1 MKYRIEVKRS
11 AAKALKKI
19 PKPDQKRISK
29 AIDNLAENLPNPDI
43 TKMKGNNPFH
53 KIRVGD
59 YRIVY
64 EIQDDILL
72 ILIIK
77 IGHRKDIY
85 RHLNIHTLY
94 SFTSIPPCARHQGAA
109 LYPFS
114 FCTNMSL
121 PTCREK
127 IWDLS

>member
-1 MKYRIEVKRS
+1 LKYRVEVKRS

-29 AIDNLAENLPNPDI
+29 AIDNLSENLPNPDA

-64 EIQDDILL
+64 EIQNEVLL

-77 IGHRKDIY
+77 IGHRKDVY
-85 RHLNIHTLY
+85 R
-94 SFTSIPPCARHQGAA
+94 
-109 LYPFS
+109 
-114 FCTNMSL
+114 SL
-121 PTCREK
+121 T
-127 IWDLS
+127 

>member
-1 MKYRIEVKRS
+1 LSYKIEVKKS
-11 AAKALKKI
+11 AAKDLKKI
-19 PKPDQKRISK
+19 PKADRKRIVDK
-29 AIDNLAENLPNPDI
+29 IDSLAENPPLKET

-64 EIQDDILL
+64 EIQEDVLL

-85 RHLNIHTLY
+85 RN
-94 SFTSIPPCARHQGAA
+94 
-109 LYPFS
+109 
-114 FCTNMSL
+114 
-121 PTCREK
+121 
-127 IWDLS
+127 LS

>member
-1 MKYRIEVKRS
+1 MSYRIAVKRS

-19 PKPDQKRISK
+19 PKPDRKRIIEK
-29 AIDNLAENLPNPDI
+29 IDGLAENLPNPDT

-72 ILIIK
+72 ILIVK

-85 RHLNIHTLY
+85 R
-94 SFTSIPPCARHQGAA
+94 
-109 LYPFS
+109 
-114 FCTNMSL
+114 SL
-121 PTCREK
+121 A
-127 IWDLS
+127 